1 MIWFLSNFRR
11 EWYELLFTAFDHLH
25 SLSFV
30 LLLGDGVAYRII
42 DEDVTRLDL
51 MAGARYFK
59 LDLDFDADVGG
70 S

>member
-1 MIWFLSNFRR
+1 M
-11 EWYELLFTAFDHLH
+11 LFTAFDHLH